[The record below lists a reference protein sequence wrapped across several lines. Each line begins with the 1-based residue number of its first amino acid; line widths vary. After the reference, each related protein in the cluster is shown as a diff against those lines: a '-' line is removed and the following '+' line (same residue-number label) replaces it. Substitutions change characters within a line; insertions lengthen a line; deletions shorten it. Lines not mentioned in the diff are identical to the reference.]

1 MDNCYEK
8 VVVVGAGCYGT
19 AIAQCF
25 GVRSKEVLLISDIP
39 SIEESINNTRINK
52 EAFPHAV
59 LSDNISCTTDF
70 YKSVDANIIFIAV
83 PASAAELICRQI
95 KEHCIQNPV
104 VLCSKGLDVAGVRL
118 MSDLAEEIIDNDI
131 VVFSGPSFAHEVVR
145 GLPFGVNIA
154 SKNRDIS
161 DEIVA
166 RLSNPNFTIKPIDDY
181 IGLQIAGAFKNILA
195 IGCGIFSGRKYGS
208 NAIAKLIV
216 DGVREMIDL
225 TVAMGGKKDTFL
237 ELGGIGDTMLTCNSM
252 QSRNVLFGEHIS
264 KGGSRH
270 TWKGNLAEGAFSAK
284 AVPLFEDKYQV
295 PMKVFHWIH
304 KTIYGPAP
312 A

>member
-1 MDNCYEK
+1 MNSRRYEK
-8 VVVVGAGCYGT
+8 VVVVGAGAYGT

-25 GVRSKEVLLISDIP
+25 GIRSKEVLLISDSP
-39 SIEESINNTRINK
+39 SIEESINNTRINV
-52 EAFPHAV
+52 EALPGAV

-70 YKSVDANIIFIAV
+70 SRSIDANIMFIAV
-83 PASAAELICRQI
+83 PVSVVEVICHQI
-95 KEHCIQNPV
+95 KWHRIQSPV

-118 MSDLAEEIIDNDI
+118 MSDLVEEIIDNDV

-154 SKNRDIS
+154 SKNRALS

-195 IGCGIFSGRKYGS
+195 IGCGIYSGLKFGN
-208 NAIAKLIV
+208 NATAKLIV
-216 DGVREMIDL
+216 DGIQEMVAL

-237 ELGGIGDTMLTCNSM
+237 ELGGIGDTILTCTSM
-252 QSRNVLFGEHIS
+252 QSRNVLFGEHLS
-264 KGGSRH
+264 QGGTLQNWNGS
-270 TWKGNLAEGAFSAK
+270 LAEGAVSAQ
-284 AVPLFEDKYQV
+284 AVPLFEEKYQIS
-295 PMKVFHWIH
+295 MNAFHWIY
-304 KTIYGPAP
+304 TNVTLGV
-312 A
+312 